1 MLTLASGK
9 KAIVPLILGIVPGW
23 GHIWVQRPTR
33 GLLLFI
39 PFFALLNLA
48 LMGMLEPVSSPVK
61 PWVSPAIAMAAALYV
76 FSFLDTIRI
85 TIWVK
90 SRRVQKR
97 RSRLLWKAQVHYLK
111 GEHGQAAESIQRML
125 RIHPHDTTALM
136 YAGIIRRDFGD
147 PRGARAAWK
156 KVLAHDFDDKWKT
169 DINRLLADIDFNA
182 SVPEH
187 S

>member
-1 MLTLASGK
+1 MILSSSR
-9 KAIVPLILGIVPGW
+9 KAIVPLILAVIPGW

-39 PFFALLNLA
+39 PFFGLLNIA
-48 LMGMLEPVSSPVK
+48 LMGLLEPVNSPVK
-61 PWVSPAIAMAAALYV
+61 PWVSTALALAAALYV

-111 GEHGQAAESIQRML
+111 GEHGQATESLQRML
-125 RIHPHDTTALM
+125 RIHPHDVTALM
-136 YAGIIRRDFGD
+136 YSGLIRRDSGD
-147 PRGARAAWK
+147 SRAARAAWK
-156 KVLAHDFDDKWKT
+156 KALAHDHEKIWET
-169 DINRLLADIDFNA
+169 DIVRLLANLSLNA
-182 SVPEH
+182 AVPSH